1 MSAVLTE
8 RVAEALLKREE
19 EKMKT
24 LRLFRRNT
32 CLQRNLP
39 YEEDSDLKP
48 TEATPQPQPPE
59 EDKLGLSIQE
69 LAAHI
74 AAKIKLPA
82 SQPLDV
88 GAIADQVAVK
98 IKLPVPTETWTTHQL
113 DTAELA
119 SQVLAGI
126 RIPTPGRLGWKDLLK
141 IGAISLL
148 GTSAIAAPVSY
159 WFANQQPAPVV
170 QVPSESVLQNL
181 EDTGFSVWEE
191 ENKETAK

>member
-119 SQVLAGI
+119 NQVLAGI

-141 IGAISLL
+141 VGVVSLL
-148 GTSAIAAPVSY
+148 GTGAVAGPVSY
-159 WFANQQPAPVV
+159 WFSRPQV
-170 QVPSESVLQNL
+170 QPSESVLQYL
-181 EDTGFSVWEE
+181 EDTGYSVPDEE
-191 ENKETAK
+191 SKEAK